1 VLYVRQ
7 GKGRKDRIIPI
18 PEKTNEVL
26 SKYIKGRK
34 IKNKKLFEVSKDM
47 IWRRLEKLK
56 EVLKIKKEIT
66 PHGLRHTYA
75 THLLEAGVDIRIIQ
89 MLLGHSFV
97 GTTEIYTK
105 VGINELKEVYLRT
118 HPRA

>member
-1 VLYVRQ
+1 M
-7 GKGRKDRIIPI
+7 KK
-18 PEKTNEVL
+18 
-26 SKYIKGRK
+26 RK